1 MLLCDHFMEQQRYNN
16 GTLPSHVLSTLSQG
30 TESPP
35 ASFLALNAPFLI
47 AEKAAVT
54 SNVGASQ
61 Y

>member
-1 MLLCDHFMEQQRYNN
+1 MEQQRYNN